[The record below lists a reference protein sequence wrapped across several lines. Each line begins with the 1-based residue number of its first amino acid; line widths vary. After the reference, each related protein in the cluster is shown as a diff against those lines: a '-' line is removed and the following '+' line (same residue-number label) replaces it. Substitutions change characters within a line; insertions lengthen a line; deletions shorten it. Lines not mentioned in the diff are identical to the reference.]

1 MTAEET
7 KRVWLICAYG
17 RTNQGQQVHLSLVL
31 TVFPLM
37 LRTRSLLTR
46 PLTRTWRELQQ
57 TFSSGLEMGE
67 EWQTRLQSR
76 VRWPRTHPDE
86 LWSGAEHFEAALMT
100 SCGTLPGLLSAR
112 RDRERETP
120 ETGCDGQT
128 EYFGFFRPSRCEA
141 GEMSY
146 LRSGS
151 SLHSQFLWPQNCTCL
166 LTADPGGGKKQ
177 QPNTWEMKKTK
188 GLIYEQW
195 TVCLTDLLKAGN

>member
-1 MTAEET
+1 MTDLRLWKNQSRSTSTSFTCIDRISTNAEDTESADAP
-7 KRVWLICAYG
+7 VDA
-17 RTNQGQQVHLSLVL
+17 N
-31 TVFPLM
+31 M
-37 LRTRSLLTR
+37 
-46 PLTRTWRELQQ
+46 TWREPQQ

-177 QPNTWEMKKTK
+177 QPNTWAMKKTK

-195 TVCLTDLLKAGN
+195 TVC

>member
-1 MTAEET
+1 MCATDLRLWKNQSRSTSTSFICIESISTNAEDTESADAP
-7 KRVWLICAYG
+7 VDA
-17 RTNQGQQVHLSLVL
+17 N
-31 TVFPLM
+31 M
-37 LRTRSLLTR
+37 
-46 PLTRTWRELQQ
+46 TWRELQQ

>member
-128 EYFGFFRPSRCEA
+128 EYFVFLARRAARLERCRTYGLEVACIVNFFGHKTVHVCWQLILE
-141 GEMSY
+141 GEKNNNQIHE
-146 LRSGS
+146 RWRR
-151 SLHSQFLWPQNCTCL
+151 Q
-166 LTADPGGGKKQ
+166 
-177 QPNTWEMKKTK
+177 K
-188 GLIYEQW
+188 GLYTNSEQC
-195 TVCLTDLLKAGN
+195 V